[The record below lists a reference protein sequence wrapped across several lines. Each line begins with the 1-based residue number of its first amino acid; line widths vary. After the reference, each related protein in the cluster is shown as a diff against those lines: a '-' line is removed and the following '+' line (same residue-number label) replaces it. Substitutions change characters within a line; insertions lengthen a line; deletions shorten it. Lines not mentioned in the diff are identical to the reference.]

1 MDLQEPDQCIALKK
15 IVLSLDRCVLFKK
28 KIILSVTRIFDK
40 CQEKQQLALVIF
52 RDQKRNLKNQCIP
65 IRYLVLGEDSTA

>member
-28 KIILSVTRIFDK
+28 KIILSVTRIFGK
-40 CQEKQQLALVIF
+40 CQEKQLALVIF